1 MGRVH
6 AHTWHNFSYLHQ
18 LVKMENKTSEVHIPH
33 MNVYNVYID
42 IERGDQNEQRQ
53 QNEQSDQN
61 EQGDRHVCCSRQSI
75 AVLTFLVIIGV
86 LMLLLIFFSIIPDGH
101 SISFRLII
109 FISSIFLFLGFFL
122 WITLVSLISENCVF

>member
-1 MGRVH
+1 
-6 AHTWHNFSYLHQ
+6 
-18 LVKMENKTSEVHIPH
+18 MENKTSEVHIPH

-42 IERGDQNEQRQ
+42 IERGDQNEQGQ
-53 QNEQSDQN
+53 QNEQS
-61 EQGDRHVCCSRQSI
+61 DRHVCCSRQSI

-109 FISSIFLFLGFFL
+109 FILSIFLFLGFFL
-122 WITLVSLISENCVF
+122 WVTLVSLISENCVF

>member
-1 MGRVH
+1 
-6 AHTWHNFSYLHQ
+6 
-18 LVKMENKTSEVHIPH
+18 

-86 LMLLLIFFSIIPDGH
+86 LMLLLIFFSVIPDGH

-109 FISSIFLFLGFFL
+109 FILSIFLFLGFFL